1 MSALYPVSIN
11 LNVNSDDIE
20 TYQVL
25 TDMYFKGVIEGQAF
39 ISVTAKGTQLLF
51 THDQDVTY
59 VELDNSILEDYK
71 RSVTTLVKKLNNSI
85 FESAYLN
92 TNTVNNGHYYIGD
105 NSISANGLS
114 ANLHNSSN
122 ASMKNPNSGT
132 A

>member
-92 TNTVNNGHYYIGD
+92 TNTVNNGHYYIGP
-105 NSISANGLS
+105 SRA
-114 ANLHNSSN
+114 
-122 ASMKNPNSGT
+122 
-132 A
+132 